1 MATVGQCPA
10 PSAAQT
16 RGARGPRWGGWC
28 GHEAGTGGQHGTRP
42 GRGEVCVEVDAEEA
56 KPIGIYF
63 LFLEAFFLVHKVRG
77 LLKTEHREGGRRGA
91 AREAGHREGGGRP
104 AGGEPAASVRPA
116 PCGPRSSGQTTAAK
130 LDQEDSQAPRL
141 KGPPSRGGVDP
152 GSACWARCDPY
163 SCRCQGCGRAQQSVL
178 GSSPGEP
185 TGGGRPPATGRCR
198 CPPQAPP
205 PAASG
210 PRAASPWCPTR

>member
-28 GHEAGTGGQHGTRP
+28 GHEAGAGGQHGTRP
-42 GRGEVCVEVDAEEA
+42 ERGEVCVEVDAEEA

-116 PCGPRSSGQTTAAK
+116 PCALWAEKQRSNHSCKVGPRGLS
-130 LDQEDSQAPRL
+130 
-141 KGPPSRGGVDP
+141 
-152 GSACWARCDPY
+152 GSAIEGTAQPGW
-163 SCRCQGCGRAQQSVL
+163 CGPWVRVL
-178 GSSPGEP
+178 GPV
-185 TGGGRPPATGRCR
+185 
-198 CPPQAPP
+198 
-205 PAASG
+205 
-210 PRAASPWCPTR
+210 